1 MSLFKTNLTGV
12 PSLTSPPPSL
22 LFFRAPFTSHR
33 SPLSERLEQAS
44 SLPGLALRGKG
55 NISDGST
62 LRILAAHSLSG
73 GVWQRRRTR
82 SSFVCVWIR
91 CFLSVAFSNAAPFH
105 IQSLINISLRS
116 PDWKYSE
123 HSSSIDS
130 PSSAKPWQ
138 TGCSLTPYVEA
149 CALTWLPERVH
160 LSSYMPT
167 GIRLIVDVFTQ
178 FTFRA
183 WALTSPQL
191 EYWWLASYFFTN
203 FRKDEKRKRAD
214 KTTGLFFFKVHFYYD
229 VSVSS
234 PGQL

>member
-1 MSLFKTNLTGV
+1 MFS
-12 PSLTSPPPSL
+12 
-22 LFFRAPFTSHR
+22 R
-33 SPLSERLEQAS
+33 S

-55 NISDGST
+55 NISYGST

-73 GVWQRRRTR
+73 GVWQGRRTR
-82 SSFVCVWIR
+82 SSFVCVCIR
-91 CFLSVAFSNAAPFH
+91 CFLSVSFSNAAPFD

-116 PDWKYSE
+116 PDWKYSK

-138 TGCSLTPYVEA
+138 TGCSLTSSVEA

-203 FRKDEKRKRAD
+203 FRKDGKRKRAD
-214 KTTGLFFFKVHFYYD
+214 ETTGLFFFKSTLLLRCICQQSGSALIKTERLRVLR
-229 VSVSS
+229 SS
-234 PGQL
+234 LA